1 MTKNRSRICQN
12 ISVRVFVK
20 IGKKDKSVSLMINQ
34 YPVTMKKVSLHI
46 ILFLIASMICHSVLG
61 QAGKQKVND
70 TTYML
75 TYDHGGLI
83 LWGSD
88 HFGERLRNAVEWLDK
103 YKSFRIGLDNEAYI
117 YDYLGENE
125 PQLMNE
131 IKGYLQ
137 KYKGRFGIGSSTYGQ
152 PLSQFINDESNVRQ
166 IAYALAAEEKYFSY
180 RPPVYL
186 MSEHAMHSQLPQILN
201 GFAYDGAI
209 MRTHFMMYGYNPTF
223 NVPIGLW
230 TGVDGSEI
238 PAIPTYTGEGATFG
252 KTTMDTW
259 ILTRYPSKESPESME
274 AYRKKFRNINPL
286 LASRADDSGLRKEEL
301 VKEYDTKP
309 KFQWILLD
317 ELLQKYPKAKEPMVT
332 GPNDFT
338 VRMPWGYCGNEIWN
352 NSRKAETGVLI
363 AERLA
368 AIEFLTGGQ
377 SHDADLDK
385 AWKNLLLAQ
394 HHDIQ
399 ICGLL
404 PDARRLLT
412 ESRDRSESVIRKS
425 MGYFAENMQ
434 GDGIG
439 QITVFNPL
447 SWKQSC
453 WIMADIDISRGI
465 AKSYTAKCG
474 ETETP
479 VKIISPEALAA
490 GSNIMVKGVFKADI
504 DPLSLNSYS
513 IIANDQPGTDEKT
526 GIITDE
532 KNLSITT
539 PFYNIVLS
547 KEGGIASISD
557 LLTGKLITGVKGRNI
572 FLEGT
577 INGIDCNS
585 SGKWIIRKSAENSP
599 MLNLVEYGFI
609 SDIPYEF
616 EMTVYEDNPRIDCLV
631 RFDFNGQ
638 MIGLLSEDKEDA
650 HSPFVHEEKLRF
662 KMFPAIDTASTGI
675 RDLPFTIAE
684 TKNKYVEGNY
694 WTALS
699 DGQSG
704 IAYLNNGNMGSVRE
718 KDGSFS
724 IPLAYSMYYIWGTRM
739 LYGPFTYEF
748 ALLPFKGNWKD
759 ADLHRRALEYAFM
772 PLAIQTKPGN
782 GSIGTT
788 VEKIEIDADK
798 DIIMT
803 ALYPENGKVVARFF
817 KSGAES
823 NTSGVNLKIGGSQLI
838 STRLDGQ
845 VISDIAGK
853 TLLRPWEIKTFRTR

>member
-1 MTKNRSRICQN
+1 MK
-12 ISVRVFVK
+12 ISAFY
-20 IGKKDKSVSLMINQ
+20 L
-34 YPVTMKKVSLHI
+34 
-46 ILFLIASMICHSVLG
+46 ILFLIVLIPCNHASC

-88 HFGERLRNAVEWLDK
+88 HFSERLRNAIEWLDK
-103 YKSFRIGLDNEAYI
+103 YKSFKIGLDNEAYI

-125 PQLMNE
+125 PRLINE

-137 KYKGRFGIGSSTYGQ
+137 KYQGRFGIGSSTYGQ

-166 IAYALAAEEKYFSY
+166 IAYALAAEKKYFNY

-201 GFAYDGAI
+201 GFEYDGAI

-230 TGVDGSEI
+230 TGIDGSEI
-238 PAIPTYTGEGATFG
+238 PTIPTYPGEGAAFG

-259 ILTRYPSKESPESME
+259 ILTRYPSKDSPEPME
-274 AYRKKFRNINPL
+274 AYRKKFNNINPL

-301 VKEYDTKP
+301 VKEYETKP

-317 ELLQKYPKAKEPMVT
+317 GLLQKYPKAKVPMVT
-332 GPNDFT
+332 RPNDFI

-352 NSRKAETGVLI
+352 NSRKAETSVLI

-368 AIEFLTGGQ
+368 ALEFLTGGQ
-377 SHDADLDK
+377 PHNDDLDR
-385 AWKNLLLAQ
+385 AWEDLLLGQ

-412 ESRDRSESVIRKS
+412 ESRDRSEKVIRES
-425 MGYFAENMQ
+425 MGYFAKNMQ
-434 GDGIG
+434 GGGAG

-453 WIMADIDISRGI
+453 WITADIDISRGMAKRYI
-465 AKSYTAKCG
+465 ARCG
-474 ETETP
+474 ETEMS
-479 VKIISPEALAA
+479 VKIISPEAMAA
-490 GSNIMVKGVFKADI
+490 GSNIMVKGVFKADL

-513 IIANDQPGTDEKT
+513 IIAMDQSEVEEKS

-532 KNLSITT
+532 KELSVIT
-539 PFYNIVLS
+539 PYYKIMLA
-547 KEGGIASISD
+547 KDGGITSIIN
-557 LLTGKLITGVKGRNI
+557 LHTGTLITAGQDRSV
-572 FLEGT
+572 FFEGT
-577 INGIDCNS
+577 INGQDCLS
-585 SGKWIIRKSAENSP
+585 SGKWIIRKSTENSP
-599 MLNLVEYGFI
+599 MINMVEYGFI

-616 EMTVYEDNPRIDCLV
+616 EMTVYADNPRIDCRV
-631 RFDFNGQ
+631 KFDFNGQ
-638 MIGLLSEDKEDA
+638 MIGLLSDDKRDA
-650 HSPFVHEEKLRF
+650 HSPFVHEKKLRF
-662 KMFPAIDTASTGI
+662 KMFPAIDSAGTGI
-675 RDLPFTIAE
+675 RDLPFAIAE
-684 TKNKYVEGNY
+684 TKSKYVEGNY

-704 IAYLNNGNMGSVRE
+704 IAFFNRGTMGSVRE
-718 KDGSFS
+718 KDSSFS
-724 IPLAYSMYYIWGTRM
+724 IPFAYSMYYIWGTRI

-748 ALLPFKGNWKD
+748 ALLPFSGDWKE
-759 ADLHRRALEYAFM
+759 ADLHRRALEYSFIS
-772 PLAIQTKPGN
+772 PAIHTVPGN
-782 GSIGTT
+782 GSMGTRID
-788 VEKIEIDADK
+788 KIEIDADK

-803 ALYPENGKVVARFF
+803 ALYPENGKIVARFF
-817 KSGAES
+817 KSSDANKGSVINLNIKGAHL
-823 NTSGVNLKIGGSQLI
+823 VR
-838 STRLDGQ
+838 TRLDGK
-845 VISDIAGK
+845 VIGDISGK
-853 TLLRPWEIKTFRTR
+853 DLLKPWEIKTLRTK